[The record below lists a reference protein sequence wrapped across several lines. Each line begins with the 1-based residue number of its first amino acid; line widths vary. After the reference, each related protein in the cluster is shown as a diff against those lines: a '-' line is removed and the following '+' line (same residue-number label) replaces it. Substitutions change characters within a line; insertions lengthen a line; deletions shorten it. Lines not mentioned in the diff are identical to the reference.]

1 MENLVFLELR
11 RKIILNPD
19 WELYYWKDVNHQEV
33 DFVIKENLK
42 VKQLIQVSW
51 KVDRP
56 ETKNREI
63 RSLLKAMK
71 EFNLERGLVITD
83 DCEAEENINGK
94 KIEYIPLWK
103 WLLIKEN
110 K

>member
-19 WELYYWKDVNHQEV
+19 WELYYWKDVNHREV
-33 DFVIKENLK
+33 DFMIKENLK
-42 VKQLIQVSW
+42 VKQLVQVSW
-51 KVDRP
+51 KVDSP

-63 RSLLKAMK
+63 KALLKAMK
-71 EFNLERGLVITD
+71 EFELERGLVITD
-83 DCEAEENINGK
+83 DYEAEENIKGK
-94 KIEYIPLWK
+94 KIDYIPLWK
-103 WLLIKEN
+103 WLLINGN